1 MATPEQIRHA
11 ENVLTMAIAPQGEM
25 IDTGVISATVERF
38 RPVLQGLGF
47 ELQEAD
53 FEILIRSLEA
63 RFVTTMGKGVVLTDD
78 TTRHDEDWYRVRDIK
93 WDYWNDYS
101 IHLTREG
108 WSPLVLQS
116 LDSVTSTILGLLHNP
131 LQEGEWERRGLVIGH
146 VQSGKTANY
155 VGLINKAADAGYKF
169 IIVIAGI
176 HNELRRQTQERVD
189 QGFIGRD
196 SVTKQPIG
204 VGLID
209 RARAVPVTVTTA
221 DSDFNRSASRNFG
234 VGLSAVTNTFILV
247 IKKNAS
253 TLSHLY
259 TWLKELNTQ
268 KGFEQITDIPM
279 LLIDDEADN
288 ASINTNKPDLDP
300 TRINREIRRILN
312 LFRKKCYVGYTATP
326 FANIFIDP
334 EMHTDKHGDDLFPE
348 HFIYSL
354 DAPSNYFGYE
364 RIFLDDKGKEDF
376 INLIE
381 DADKWLPADHK
392 KDTPVYELPVSLKHA
407 INLFVL
413 ARTVRNLRGQTGQHC
428 SMLINVSRF
437 VGIQQQVRMLVD
449 YYLDNLRKAI
459 RYNYTKTWNE
469 ARKDSFM
476 SQLHHDFQGEYGD
489 TGVEWRDVVGELDNV
504 ANAVKVA
511 VVNSRSQEKLLY
523 SEYNRDRKPL
533 TVIAIGGLSL
543 SRGLTL
549 EGLTISYIHR
559 STKMYDTL
567 LQMGRWFGYRPNYE
581 DLCRVFMSQLS
592 YEWYAYIADA
602 TEELRLQVKRMRR
615 EGKKPSDFGLYVK
628 AHPDAL
634 TVTALNKM
642 YHTESR
648 PFSISYDGKLVE
660 TYILPENAAKT
671 QANRQLM
678 QQAFEVLMTR
688 YRHMQDIESTQSY
701 LFYDVQ
707 WNTVED
713 FVINFQF
720 HEDLAEDKRAV
731 ARYIKAIADLYPI
744 WDVGFI
750 SIDDQ
755 PEDGFMIA
763 SQKRTIGYNG
773 ASPRMPTSEP
783 GWYTGNKNRFS
794 GNTMF
799 RIGLTKPQLEQA
811 MTEATEADR
820 KEAIYRDYTNAR
832 QRPLLLFHLLS
843 LREDKQPP
851 FLTNLPALS
860 INFPNSN
867 STVIRTVDYIVNPV
881 WLKQLREGQPEV
893 QEEEDD
899 LDPEPLG

>member
-1 MATPEQIRHA
+1 MATAEQIRYA
-11 ENVLTMAIAPQGEM
+11 ENVLTQALAPKGEM
-25 IDTGVISATVERF
+25 IDTSVISATVEQF
-38 RPVLQGLGF
+38 RPILVGTGF
-47 ELQEAD
+47 ELQDED
-53 FEILIRSLEA
+53 FDILIKSLET
-63 RFVTTMGKGVVLTDD
+63 RFVTTMGKGVVLTDHD
-78 TTRHDEDWYRVRDIK
+78 SHDEDWHHTRHIEWRYWDDYTQYLTGERWAPRV
-93 WDYWNDYS
+93 
-101 IHLTREG
+101 
-108 WSPLVLQS
+108 VQS
-116 LDSVTSTILGLLHNP
+116 LDTVTSTILGLLQDP

-155 VGLINKAADAGYKF
+155 IGLISKAADAGYKF

-204 VGLID
+204 VGLINRS
-209 RARAVPVTVTTA
+209 RAFPVTVTTTE
-221 DSDFNRSASRNFG
+221 SDFNRSAARNFG
-234 VGLSAVTNTFILV
+234 VGLSAVSNTFILV

-288 ASINTNKPDLDP
+288 ASVNTSRPDLDP

-334 EMHTDKHGDDLFPE
+334 DSNDDRHGRDLFPE

-364 RIFLDDKGKEDF
+364 RIFLDEKGQDDF
-376 INLIE
+376 VRLIE
-381 DADKWLPADHK
+381 DADNWLPADHK
-392 KDTPVYELPVSLKHA
+392 KDTPVYELPLSLRRA

-413 ARTVRNLRGQTGQHC
+413 ARAIRNLRGQTEQHC

-437 VGIQQQVRMLVD
+437 VSIQQEVRKEVD
-449 YYLDNLRKAI
+449 YYLGNLRKAI
-459 RYNYTKTWNE
+459 RYNYALPLEKA
-469 ARKDSFM
+469 ARDSFISM
-476 SQLHHDFQGEYGD
+476 LHHDFQDEYGAAEID
-489 TGVEWRDVVGELDNV
+489 WQDVLQELNNAAD
-504 ANAVKVA
+504 AVKVV

-523 SEYNRDRKPL
+523 AEYNFDQKPFS
-533 TVIAIGGLSL
+533 VIAIGGLSL

-567 LQMGRWFGYRPNYE
+567 LQMGRWFGYRPDYE
-581 DLCRVFMSQLS
+581 DLCRIYMSQLS
-592 YEWYAYIADA
+592 YEWYAHIADA

-615 EGKKPSDFGLYVK
+615 EGKKPIDFGLYVK
-628 AHPDAL
+628 AHPDTL

-648 PFSISYDGKLVE
+648 SFSISYDGKLVE
-660 TYILPENAAKT
+660 TYILPDNPLKT
-671 QANRQLM
+671 QSNRELLR
-678 QQAFEVLMTR
+678 QAFDRLITQ
-688 YRHMQDIESTQSY
+688 YKYIQDTGGTQSY
-701 LFYDVQ
+701 VFYDVQ
-707 WNTVED
+707 WSTVQD
-713 FVINFQF
+713 LIIDFQF
-720 HEDLAEDKRAV
+720 HGDLTEVKGAV
-731 ARYIKAIADLYPI
+731 SRYVKAIADLYPL
-744 WDVGFI
+744 WDIGFV
-750 SIDDQ
+750 SIRDGQ
-755 PEDGFMIA
+755 PEDDFMIA
-763 SQKRTIGYNG
+763 SQTRTIGYN
-773 ASPRMPTSEP
+773 ASAPRMPVSEP

-799 RIGLTKPQLEQA
+799 KIGLT
-811 MTEATEADR
+811 EAELNRAQSEAEEARR
-820 KEAIYRDYTNAR
+820 KEPIYRDYTNGR
-832 QRPLLLFHLLS
+832 QRPILLFHLLS
-843 LREDKQPP
+843 LREDKQSP
-851 FLTNLPALS
+851 FATNLPALS
-860 INFPNSN
+860 VSFPNSAI
-867 STVIRTVDYIVNPV
+867 VRTVDYIVSPV
-881 WLKQLREGQPEV
+881 WLKQMSEGQPEI

-899 LDPEPLG
+899 FDPEPLG